1 LQEDVMRFVVFGTG
15 AIGGAVAAALHL
27 AQKNVIAISR
37 GAQLD
42 AIRSKGLRLRTPLM
56 DEVVKL
62 HAVGAANDI
71 EFGPDDM
78 ILLAMKGQDTGEA
91 LEDLRAAGVT
101 DQPIFCLQNGVA
113 NESKALRLFPN
124 VHGVTVMMPAL
135 FTVPGEVVVQS
146 APKTG
151 LFYIGRYPGGMD
163 DADERLCV
171 ALTDAGIAAFPKDN
185 VMATKYGKLLM
196 NLSNIVGAA
205 LGHGAPAPGLRE
217 TMRAEA
223 EAVLAAAGIDWE
235 DVGMDHPD
243 RKAHM
248 TFTKVPGVE
257 NAGMSTTQS
266 FLRKTKRVETD
277 WLNGEIVWL
286 GRMHGVPVP
295 VNAALTRIAA
305 RMARDGVAP
314 GSVTMDEI
322 EAEIRTS

>member
-1 LQEDVMRFVVFGTG
+1 MRFVVFGTG

-151 LFYIGRYPGGMD
+151 LFYIGRYPGGVD
-163 DADERLCV
+163 DADESLCA

-257 NAGMSTTQS
+257 NAGTSTTQS

-322 EAEIRTS
+322 EAKIRTS

>member
-1 LQEDVMRFVVFGTG
+1 MRIVVYGTG
-15 AIGGAVAAALHL
+15 AIGGGVAAALHRGGTD
-27 AQKNVIAISR
+27 VVAISR
-37 GAQLD
+37 GAQLE
-42 AIRSKGLRLRTPLM
+42 ALRTKGLRLRTP
-56 DEVVKL
+56 DRDDVVRFP
-62 HAVGAANDI
+62 VVANPRDADI
-71 EFGPDDM
+71 GPDDM
-78 ILLAMKGQDTGEA
+78 ILLAMKGQDTTEA

-101 DQPIFCLQNGVA
+101 DQHIFCLQNGVA
-113 NESKALRLFPN
+113 NEAKALRLFPN

-163 DADERLCV
+163 DADESLCA

-257 NAGMSTTQS
+257 NAGTSTTQS